1 MDSRISSIYLLIVQS
16 AFQCDVTPQQC
27 SKKAFSNSE
36 SIREKMEISLGCIIY
51 TKNPAFFM
59 LGSAFCPDYART
71 HAKTKKHI
79 LYGYDVR

>member
-1 MDSRISSIYLLIVQS
+1 
-16 AFQCDVTPQQC
+16 
-27 SKKAFSNSE
+27 
-36 SIREKMEISLGCIIY
+36 MEISLGCIIY